1 MQIYSLGAIVAAI
14 VIFIVG
20 GIILVEGFKRAFVE
34 TGQWLPLLL
43 FIAVALSAGTY
54 YAAAELHIPIPL
66 YSALWFS
73 MWASV
78 WCAGAALVTTLFYFV
93 MMFLPRRIQFEGV
106 TLGVFSSMSI
116 TFGVFFF
123 AWTVRLYG
131 LAIFLP

>member
-14 VIFIVG
+14 VIFFVGVIIV
-20 GIILVEGFKRAFVE
+20 VEGFKRAFVE
-34 TGQWLPLLL
+34 TGQWLPLLPL
-43 FIAVALSAGTY
+43 LAVALSAGTY
-54 YAAAELHIPIPL
+54 YATVKLQIPIPL

-93 MMFLPRRIQFEGV
+93 MMFLPRRIELEGV

-116 TFGVFFF
+116 TFAVFFF
-123 AWTVRLYG
+123 AWAVRLYG
-131 LAIFLP
+131 LAIFIP